1 MNLCYDCNKSIN
13 ISINYIGIKPKCKCC
28 IRRPKPINGSIIYL
42 DNDDYKLYLNNKLEF
57 KGEHYENKFNYNNG
71 ILDIYDFK
79 FKKFSTLT
87 VLYYQIENLSK
98 VNKMINIK
106 LYLFDF
112 EGNKIELFYYGI
124 SRYIKKRKYEVV
136 SCKTLNGKFITVS
149 KKLINMY
156 SHIQKMR
163 HILFEMLKKINTE
176 T

>member
-1 MNLCYDCNKSIN
+1 
-13 ISINYIGIKPKCKCC
+13 
-28 IRRPKPINGSIIYL
+28 
-42 DNDDYKLYLNNKLEF
+42 
-57 KGEHYENKFNYNNG
+57 
-71 ILDIYDFK
+71 
-79 FKKFSTLT
+79 
-87 VLYYQIENLSK
+87 
-98 VNKMINIK
+98 MINIK